1 MSEPLKR
8 GHQPSQLSP
17 EARSTGYVPP
27 ARTKVF
33 RPDPVPSWRPKQSFW
48 IGVIAIAAIALV
60 ALFGYVHYNFDQAP
74 HRLWKVMFGI
84 VVATFFVLRPGI
96 TVYALPLAFAYK
108 EWLPVTPIPLL
119 NAMNLLTYVLLATW
133 VANAAF
139 QKRPMFE
146 SNPINTPLGLFLG
159 WLTLSWI
166 HGELL
171 GGYGV
176 SPFRSFQ
183 AFWNNMTG
191 MVLFF
196 PLLFN
201 IRTMEQVKR
210 LALWFCVATGA
221 GVISLLMESAEY
233 GGNHRVAGAIE
244 DLNIAGAFFAMS
256 GLFALGM
263 VTAKGTPL
271 WGRIGTIGATVASGT
286 SVLLTGSRGALLALA
301 AGSVPQGIRSGVVGM
316 VTVAVLALG
325 LSLGAPDMVKHRVT
339 DTFKAFTGEEDAS
352 STQEYD
358 AVNQTSGG
366 RLEIWRAVLEIV
378 AQKPL
383 MGVGLYRLA
392 ESVEESIHRYKVA
405 HNLYLELLGES
416 GVPCLLIF
424 IFWMHRCFRT
434 GRQLAR
440 APGFSSGLGSAYLY
454 ALIGLLITNIFGQR
468 LVHFSM
474 SGAHAYLTALV
485 VRAHQLEGE
494 AARQRRAAA
503 ADTSQVA

>member
-8 GHQPSQLSP
+8 GEAQPLISP
-17 EARSTGYVPP
+17 EARAAGQLPP
-27 ARTKVF
+27 TRTKVF
-33 RPDPVPSWRPKQSFW
+33 RPDPVPSWRPKQTFW
-48 IGVIAIAAIALV
+48 IGVISIASIALV
-60 ALFGYVHYNFDQAP
+60 LLFSYVHYNFDQAP
-74 HRLWKVMFGI
+74 HRLWKVMLGI
-84 VVATFFVLRPGI
+84 VVATFFVLRPGVTI
-96 TVYALPLAFAYK
+96 YALPLAFAYK

-146 SNPINTPLGLFLG
+146 SNPINQPLGFFIG

-210 LALWFCVATGA
+210 LSLWFCLATGA
-221 GVISLLMESAEY
+221 GVISLLLEAAET
-233 GGNHRVAGAIE
+233 GGGRRVAGAIE
-244 DLNIAGAFFAMS
+244 DLNIAGAFFAMC

-263 VTAKGTPL
+263 VTAKGSPL
-271 WGRIGTIGATVASGT
+271 WGRVGTIAATIASAT

-301 AGSVPQGIRSGVVGM
+301 AGSLPQGVRSGVVGM
-316 VTVAVLALG
+316 VSVAVLALG
-325 LSLGAPDMVKHRVT
+325 LSLGAPDMVKHRVV
-339 DTFKAFTGEEDAS
+339 DTFKAFTGEEDAN

-366 RLEIWRAVLEIV
+366 RLDIWRAVLEIV

-392 ESVEESIHRYKVA
+392 ENVEESIGRYKVA

-424 IFWMHRCFRT
+424 IFWMRRCFRT
-434 GRQLAR
+434 GSQLAR
-440 APGFSSGLGSAYLY
+440 APGFSSGLGSAYIY
-454 ALIGLLITNIFGQR
+454 ALIGLLIANVFGQR

-474 SGAHAYLTALV
+474 SGAHAFLTALV
-485 VRAHQLEGE
+485 VRAHQIEGDE
-494 AARQRRAAA
+494 ARKRRAAA
-503 ADTSQVA
+503 AGAQQVA